1 LTARSFFQV
10 KFIIG
15 ALCVG
20 TIVVMALCGQFLT
33 SHDPEEQNLISSLLP
48 PFDFAEGH
56 ILGTDQLG
64 RDIFA
69 RMVSGARVSLMIAG
83 SVVLISGV
91 AGVLVGAA
99 SGFFGGWRDMLLQKI
114 VETFWAF
121 PPILLAIA
129 IVSLFGQNLPNL
141 ILALTVQRWIPYARL
156 TRAQALSLRS
166 RDFVSASM
174 IMGGGT
180 IWILRRHIIPNVVAS
195 AVVVATFS
203 MATAIIAEASL
214 SFLGLGVPPSIA
226 TWGGM
231 LADGRSYIT
240 RAWWLAVFPGIGI
253 FMTVMGLNLL
263 GDWLRDLID
272 PKSDLNLV

>member
-1 LTARSFFQV
+1 LTARNFLQI
-10 KFIIG
+10 KFIVGI
-15 ALCVG
+15 LCVG
-20 TIVVMALCGQFLT
+20 SIVLIALAGQFLT
-33 SHDPEEQNLISSLLP
+33 PHDPEEQNLMSSLMP
-48 PFDFAEGH
+48 PFDFEEGY
-56 ILGTDQLG
+56 IFGTDQLG

-69 RMVSGARVSLMIAG
+69 RMVSGARVSLMIAA
-83 SVVLISGV
+83 SVVVISGV
-91 AGVLVGAA
+91 AGVLIGTT
-99 SGFFGGWRDMLLQKI
+99 SGFFGGWRDVVLQKV

-141 ILALTVQRWIPYARL
+141 IIALTIQRWIPYARL

-180 IWILRRHIIPNVVAS
+180 VWILRRHIIPNVFAS

-214 SFLGLGVPPSIA
+214 SFLGLGVQPPAASWGSMLGDASQQIYRQPLLMIWPGLAIA
-226 TWGGM
+226 VC
-231 LADGRSYIT
+231 
-240 RAWWLAVFPGIGI
+240 VFC
-253 FMTVMGLNLL
+253 FNLL
-263 GDWLRDLID
+263 GEALRDAMR
-272 PKSDLNLV
+272 S

>member
-1 LTARSFFQV
+1 MTARSFLQI
-10 KFIIG
+10 KFIVGI
-15 ALCVG
+15 LCVG
-20 TIVVMALCGQFLT
+20 SIVLMALAGQLLT
-33 SHDPEEQNLISSLLP
+33 SHDPEEQNLMSSLMP
-48 PFDFAEGH
+48 PFDWQEGYF
-56 ILGTDQLG
+56 LGTDQLG

-69 RMVSGARVSLMIAG
+69 RMVSGARVSLMIAA
-83 SVVLISGV
+83 SVVMISGV
-91 AGVLVGAA
+91 AGVLIGAT
-99 SGFFGGWRDMLLQKI
+99 SGFFGGWRDVVLQKV

-141 ILALTVQRWIPYARL
+141 IIALTIQRWIPYARL

-180 IWILRRHIIPNVVAS
+180 VWILRRHIIPNVFAS
-195 AVVVATFS
+195 AVVVATFT

-214 SFLGLGVPPSIA
+214 SFLGLGVPPGTA

-240 RAWWLAVFPGIGI
+240 RAWWLAVFPGLGI
-253 FMTVMGLNLL
+253 FVTVIGLNLL
-263 GDWLRDLID
+263 GDCLRDQFD
-272 PKSDLNLV
+272 PKDDLNLV

>member
-1 LTARSFFQV
+1 MTARSFLQI
-10 KFIIG
+10 KFIVGI
-15 ALCVG
+15 LCVG
-20 TIVVMALCGQFLT
+20 SIVLMALAGQLLT
-33 SHDPEEQNLISSLLP
+33 SHDPEEQNLMSSLMP
-48 PFDFAEGH
+48 PFDWQEGYF
-56 ILGTDQLG
+56 LGTDQLG

-69 RMVSGARVSLMIAG
+69 RMISGARVSLMIAA
-83 SVVLISGV
+83 SVVMISGV
-91 AGVLVGAA
+91 AGVLIGTT
-99 SGFFGGWRDMLLQKI
+99 SGFFGGWRDVVLQKV

-141 ILALTVQRWIPYARL
+141 IIALTIQRWIPYARL

-174 IMGGGT
+174 IMGGST
-180 IWILRRHIIPNVVAS
+180 VWILRRHIIPNVFAS
-195 AVVVATFS
+195 AVVVATFT

-214 SFLGLGVPPSIA
+214 SFLGLGVPPGTA

-240 RAWWLAVFPGIGI
+240 RAWWLAVFPGLGI
-253 FMTVMGLNLL
+253 FVTVIGLNLL
-263 GDWLRDLID
+263 GDWLRDQFD
-272 PKSDLNLV
+272 PKDDLNLV

>member
-1 LTARSFFQV
+1 MTARSFLQI
-10 KFIIG
+10 KFIVGI
-15 ALCVG
+15 LCVG
-20 TIVVMALCGQFLT
+20 SIVLMALAGQLLT
-33 SHDPEEQNLISSLLP
+33 SHDPEEQNLMSSLMP
-48 PFDFAEGH
+48 PFDWQEGYF
-56 ILGTDQLG
+56 LGTDQLG

-69 RMVSGARVSLMIAG
+69 RMVSGARVSLMIAA
-83 SVVLISGV
+83 SVVMISGV
-91 AGVLVGAA
+91 AGVLIGAT
-99 SGFFGGWRDMLLQKI
+99 SGFFGGWRDVVLQKV

-141 ILALTVQRWIPYARL
+141 IIALTIQRWIPYARL

-174 IMGGGT
+174 IMGGST
-180 IWILRRHIIPNVVAS
+180 VWILRRHIIPNVFAS
-195 AVVVATFS
+195 AVVVATFT

-214 SFLGLGVPPSIA
+214 SFLGLGVPPGTA

-240 RAWWLAVFPGIGI
+240 RAWWLAVFPGLGI
-253 FMTVMGLNLL
+253 FVTVIGLNLL
-263 GDWLRDLID
+263 GDWLRDQFD
-272 PKSDLNLV
+272 PKDDLNLV